1 MASTGSA
8 SAEVRSGGG
17 RRPLFLLDG
26 NNIAY
31 RAFFALPQE
40 IATSSGFPTNA
51 LYGFCLMLTKV
62 LGDYHPETVIVAW
75 DSREKTFRHEEFE
88 EYKAQRKP
96 MPELLSEQW
105 PFFAPLSEAFGF
117 ANLAVPGWE
126 ADDILATLARQAE
139 TQERKAVIVTG
150 DKDALQ
156 LASEYVSIM
165 ANTKGMTEVRVYD
178 PAAVEER
185 FGVPPR
191 LIPDLIGLKGDSSD
205 NIPGVPGIGE
215 KIASEL
221 LSRFGSLEEVL
232 DRADEVS
239 GPKRR
244 ELLKEHRDVALL
256 SKKLASLHEDAP
268 IEIDTVAEASLRPQR
283 QKLAELL
290 AKFEFATLF
299 TRVEPLLAECETA
312 GENESEHQSEHQSE
326 HEGSGSSLGAGTVL
340 EPGLEGVAMP
350 APDTSSASGGETA
363 GLAGTETTEL
373 ALPRSVPASSADR
386 ETLEGLLDWT
396 APVGMATQED
406 GSLWLAQSGS
416 QGGGG
421 EAGASELDY
430 PSYIVLNV
438 EGPLDSAEVLRGLL
452 ARGPRLCHDYKSSSL
467 LHGLVGQVD
476 HDTYLAGYLLDPG
489 QREYQLRDLAVGMRV
504 PTPSAE
510 APGAVDSAQ
519 VLSLAAKQAERLRAL
534 GMWDLFESIELPLTS
549 VLLAMEKAGVR
560 MDCYSLGEITG
571 KVQDQ
576 LEEIEASVYELAGEE
591 FNLGSPQQ
599 LSRILFEKLELPRQR
614 KTKTGYSTD
623 AKTLEALRASHP
635 IVEHILGHREL
646 SKLLSTY
653 LVALPQA
660 VDPDTGRLHTTF
672 HQAVTATGRLSSS
685 DPNLQNI
692 PVRTPLGVQIRGC
705 FEAEPGN
712 LLVVA
717 DYSQIELRVMAHL
730 SGESALLEAF
740 ARGEDIHT
748 RTAAEVFG
756 LTEDQVDAKHRRYA
770 KAVNFGIMY
779 GQTAYGL
786 SQTLGIDR
794 DEAGEYIERYF
805 ERLPKVKEFTEKTI
819 EQATTEGYAAT
830 VFGRRRPIPELRSD
844 NFQERSLGERL
855 AVNSVIQ
862 GSAADIIKVAMIRC
876 HSRLEEEFPGARLV
890 LQVHDELVFEVPEKV
905 AEAVKEAVV
914 EVMVGAYTMDP
925 PLGVEAGVGSD
936 WASAK

>member
-1 MASTGSA
+1 MAPTGSA
-8 SAEVRSGGG
+8 SAEDRSGDG

-51 LYGFCLMLTKV
+51 LYGFCLMLAKI

-75 DSREKTFRHEEFE
+75 DSREKTFRHQEFE
-88 EYKAQRKP
+88 QYKAQRKP

-105 PFFAPLSEAFGF
+105 PFFSELSGAFGF
-117 ANLAVPGWE
+117 TNLAVPGWE

-139 TQERKAVIVTG
+139 AQGRQAVIVTG

-156 LASEYVSIM
+156 LASEHVSIM
-165 ANTKGMTEVRVYD
+165 ANTKGMTEVKVYD

-221 LSRFGSLEEVL
+221 LSKFGSLEEVL
-232 DRADEVS
+232 DRAEEVS

-244 ELLKEHRDVALL
+244 ELLKEHRELALL
-256 SKKLASLHEDAP
+256 SKKLASLHLDAP
-268 IEIDTVAEASLRPQR
+268 IEIDTVAQAALRPRR
-283 QKLAELL
+283 QELAGLL
-290 AKFEFATLF
+290 SKFEFTSLF
-299 TRVEPLLAECETA
+299 TRVEPLLTECEA
-312 GENESEHQSEHQSE
+312 GDSADEETTDRPGGKVDAAAEA
-326 HEGSGSSLGAGTVL
+326 GAG
-340 EPGLEGVAMP
+340 
-350 APDTSSASGGETA
+350 
-363 GLAGTETTEL
+363 
-373 ALPRSVPASSADR
+373 SADAHSVQLPPSR
-386 ETLEGLLDWT
+386 TVSETSAELKTLEQLLEWT
-396 APVGMATQED
+396 APLGLATQED
-406 GSLWLAQSGS
+406 GSLWLAQAGS
-416 QGGGG
+416 ACGAGDTRDG
-421 EAGASELDY
+421 EDAGAVDVDYSEY
-430 PSYIVLNV
+430 TVVNV
-438 EGPLDSAEVLRGLL
+438 ERPSECKEELRELL
-452 ARGPRLCHDYKSSSL
+452 ARGPRMCHDYKSSRE
-467 LHGLVGQVD
+467 LHGLVDQVT

-489 QREYQLRDLAVGMRV
+489 QREYGLHDLAVGMRMQ
-504 PTPSAE
+504 TPSAD
-510 APGAVDSAQ
+510 AQGAKDAAQ
-519 VLSLAAKQAERLRAL
+519 VVSLAAKQAERLRSL
-534 GMWDLFESIELPLTS
+534 GMWELFQDIEMPLTR
-549 VLLAMEKAGVR
+549 VLLEMERTGVR
-560 MDCYSLGEITG
+560 LDCYNLGEITG

-576 LEEIEASVYELAGEE
+576 LEEIEATVYELAGEE

-599 LSRILFEKLELPRQR
+599 LSRILFDKLELPRQR

-623 AKTLEALRASHP
+623 ARALEALRANHP
-635 IVEHILGHREL
+635 IVERILQHREL

-660 VDPDTGRLHTTF
+660 VDPVTGRLHTTF

-692 PVRTPLGVQIRGC
+692 PVRTSLGAQIRQC
-705 FEAEPGN
+705 FEAERGN

-748 RTAAEVFG
+748 RTASEVFG
-756 LTEDQVDAKHRRYA
+756 LTEDQVDGKHRRYA

-794 DEAGEYIERYF
+794 EEAADYIERYF
-805 ERLPKVKEFTEKTI
+805 ERLPRVKEFIEKTI
-819 EQATTEGYAAT
+819 ELATSQGYAAT

-876 HSRLEEEFPGARLV
+876 HSRLREDIPDARLV
-890 LQVHDELVFEVPEKV
+890 LQVHDELVFEVPEKT
-905 AEAVKEAVV
+905 ADAVRQTVV
-914 EVMVGAYTMDP
+914 EVMVGAYPMEP
-925 PLGVEAGVGSD
+925 PLGVDAGAGPD